1 MGVLVIY
8 LQFYSSTRSSGSNQD
23 RDLILFMELGSGI
36 RSPLEA
42 GDWEGIGDLIPSRGK
57 GSGIGSMG
65 QKLDHDPQSG
75 IIGSL
80 V

>member
-1 MGVLVIY
+1 
-8 LQFYSSTRSSGSNQD
+8 
-23 RDLILFMELGSGI
+23 MELGSGI

-80 V
+80 ASGPRKAVRGLEIGEI